1 MKRIVL
7 FGDSIMAG
15 YHDGMISSDFTNR
28 IKDDFPSNKV
38 LNLSVPG
45 YKTSDAVTVTKKV
58 TNLKPDVC
66 VVMLGANDVSTFEEV
81 KPGKFASNLTYILNE
96 VGCDKAILVSP
107 PYTDWHKN
115 LRRPWTRQIQFE
127 LVTEHLSKQLD
138 VQYVDLLHAM
148 AAVDNVDELL
158 QRDGLH
164 FSSTGY
170 DLLEKLLVPKIQE
183 CLTGHDTLV
192 SN

>member
-15 YHDGMISSDFTNR
+15 YHDGMVSSEFTNR
-28 IKDDFPSNKV
+28 IKDAFPANKV
-38 LNLSVPG
+38 LNLSVAG
-45 YKTSDAVTVTKKV
+45 FKTSDAVPVTKKV

-66 VVMLGANDVSTFEEV
+66 VIMLGANDVSTFEEI
-81 KPGKFASNLTYILNE
+81 KPGKFASNLTYIINE
-96 VGCDKAILVSP
+96 IGADKAVLVSP

-138 VQYVDLLHAM
+138 VEYVDLLHAM
-148 AAVDNVDELL
+148 SAVENVDELL

-164 FSSTGY
+164 FSNKGY
-170 DLLEKLLVPKIQE
+170 DLLEKLLVPKIQD